1 LLNLLDGVFNL
12 ELQQNDIEKIYR
24 LGSWSEGNY
33 RPLLVSFKNLDMKED
48 IMSNVRNLKNPIE
61 KFRGI
66 GISQDLPPKERKE
79 IKRILD
85 DSKQRHIADCDED
98 VENFRFIVVGKGD
111 RRRVIKIKK
120 TIPSS
125 TNQSKPPSTDPPALT
140 AV

>member
-1 LLNLLDGVFNL
+1 
-12 ELQQNDIEKIYR
+12 
-24 LGSWSEGNY
+24 
-33 RPLLVSFKNLDMKED
+33 
-48 IMSNVRNLKNPIE
+48 MSNVRNLKNPIE

-85 DSKQRHIADCDED
+85 DAKQRHIADCDKD
-98 VENFRFIVVGKGD
+98 VENFRFIVVEKGD

-125 TNQSKPPSTDPPALT
+125 TNQSKPQSVDPPALT
-140 AV
+140 ATRPINFRMELNVSILMLAVCVTKCVKW

>member
-1 LLNLLDGVFNL
+1 LDGVFNL
-12 ELQQNDIEKIYR
+12 ELQQTDIERIYR

-33 RPLLVSFKNLDMKED
+33 RPLLASFKNLDMKED

-85 DSKQRHIADCDED
+85 DAKQRHIADCNED
-98 VENFRFIVVGKGD
+98 VENLRFIVVGKGD
-111 RRRVIKIKK
+111 RRRVTKIKK

-125 TNQSKPPSTDPPALT
+125 TNQSKPPSTDPPAPT
-140 AV
+140 GV